1 VDFNEFK
8 EKYRLTLTA
17 AQSEACREVGGYNLL
32 LAVPGSGKTTVL
44 ISRLG
49 YMIYALGID
58 PRSILT
64 MTYTVAATHDMR
76 ERFCAVFGEEI
87 REKLEFRTINGV
99 CAKII
104 QSYER
109 ATGGRA
115 FSLITEE
122 KELSAAVSAIYRE
135 CTGEFPTESDIKNV
149 RAMITYAKNM
159 MLSAQETEALDE
171 EGFPFS
177 KILQKYNTML
187 KEQKLM
193 DYDDQMV
200 YAYTILKK
208 YPAILSRVSARYRYV
223 CVDEAQDTSKIQHA
237 IISLISREHGNLFM
251 VGDED
256 QSIYGFRA
264 AYPEALL
271 RFEQE
276 HKGAKILKI
285 EENFR
290 SCASIVAAADRF
302 IAKNTL
308 RHKKAMQSTRSEAG
322 ALREIALRGKTEQ
335 YSYLLKVAKSCREQ
349 TAVLYRNNESAL
361 PLIDILEKFGVPYRV
376 KALDTAFFTSRTVQD
391 ISNIVRFA
399 NDNCD
404 TEAFMQIYYK
414 INTHLSKAAA
424 TAACEYC
431 RREGMNVLD
440 AVWEVGKIGMG
451 TLKSCKA
458 MKSHFM
464 SLVTERADKAI
475 FRIVNYMGYGE
486 YMDRMGINRSKAEI
500 LEALG
505 AGEPTAKSLIAR
517 LPLLCELAREHRAP
531 EDCRFTLSTIHSAKG
546 LEYDTVYLAD
556 VYDGVFPE
564 TTVINPKSAPKDVL
578 AAYEEERRLFY
589 VGATRAKN
597 NLFLFT
603 YAGKSSEFCE
613 ELLGKEKAKAGID
626 KAISA
631 LPSSHR
637 RTEKEIDD
645 FCKKLA
651 IGEEIAHR
659 AFGKGTLTGKDGDV
673 ITVRFAG
680 GERKLSVRML
690 LEMNLLIN

>member
-1 VDFNEFK
+1 MNFNEFK

-17 AQSEACREVGGYNLL
+17 AQSEACAAVDGYNLL

-76 ERFCAVFGEEI
+76 ERFCCVFGDNL
-87 REKLEFRTINGV
+87 RDALEFRTINGV

-104 QSYER
+104 QSYEQ
-109 ATGGRA
+109 AKGSKA
-115 FSLITEE
+115 FSLITDE
-122 KELSAAVSAIYRE
+122 KELSSVLSAIYRE
-135 CTGEFPTESDIKNV
+135 CTGEFATESDIKNV
-149 RAMITYAKNM
+149 RALITYSKNM
-159 MLSAQETEALDE
+159 MLSSGEVSELDE
-171 EGFPFS
+171 EGLPFS
-177 KILQKYNTML
+177 QIFEKYNAML
-187 KEQKLM
+187 KEHRLM

-208 YPAILSRVSARYRYV
+208 YPSLLARVSARYRYV

-237 IISLISREHGNLFM
+237 IIALIAQKNGNLFM

-271 RFEQE
+271 RFGEE
-276 HKGAKILKI
+276 HAGARIMKI

-290 SCASIVAAADRF
+290 SASSIVNAADGF

-308 RHKKAMQSTRSEAG
+308 RHKKTMLPHRKDAG
-322 ALREIALRGKTEQ
+322 DVREIALKGKTEQ
-335 YSYLLKVAKSCREQ
+335 YSYLLKVARACRES

-376 KALDTAFFTSRTVQD
+376 KALDTSFFTSRTVQD
-391 ISNIVRFA
+391 ITNIVRFA

-414 INTHLSKAAA
+414 INTHLSKAVA

-431 RREGMNVLD
+431 KREGMNVLD

-464 SLVTERADKAI
+464 SLVTERGDKAI

-486 YMDRMGINRSKAEI
+486 YMDRMGTSRSKAEI
-500 LEALG
+500 LEAIG
-505 AGEPTAKSLIAR
+505 AGEATAQSLLYR
-517 LPLLCELAREHRAP
+517 LEDLHGIVQEHRAP
-531 EDCRFTLSTIHSAKG
+531 EGCRFTLSTIHSAKG

-556 VYDGVFPE
+556 VHDGIFPE

-578 AAYEEERRLFY
+578 SAYEEERRLFY
-589 VGATRAKN
+589 VGATRAKHR
-597 NLFLFT
+597 LFIFT
-603 YAGKSSEFCE
+603 YAGKSSQFSD
-613 ELLGKEKAKAGID
+613 ELLGKQSEKKAQ
-626 KAISA
+626 AP
-631 LPSSHR
+631 LPVGKK
-637 RTEKEIDD
+637 RTENE
-645 FCKKLA
+645 LA
-651 IGEEIAHR
+651 EFTKALTIGEEVNHR
-659 AFGKGTLTGKDGDV
+659 AFGKGTLMGKDGDI
-673 ITVRFAG
+673 ITVKFAG

>member
-1 VDFNEFK
+1 MNFNEFK
-8 EKYRLTLTA
+8 EKYRLSLTE
-17 AQSEACREVGGYNLL
+17 AQSEACRTAEGYTLL

-76 ERFCAVFGEEI
+76 ERFCSVFGEEL
-87 REKLEFRTINGV
+87 RESLEFRTINGV

-104 QSYER
+104 QSYEN
-109 ATGGRA
+109 ALGRKA
-115 FSLITEE
+115 FSLIQDE
-122 KELSAAVSAIYRE
+122 KELSAAISAIWRE
-135 CTGEFPTESDIKNV
+135 CTGEFATESDIKNV
-149 RAMITYAKNM
+149 RTLITYAKNM
-159 MLSAQETEALDE
+159 MLSAEEIGELDKE
-171 EGFPFS
+171 DLPFAA
-177 KILQKYNTML
+177 IFEKYNAML
-187 KEQKLM
+187 KEHRLM

-208 YPAILSRVSARYRYV
+208 YPSLLARVSARYRYV

-237 IISLISREHGNLFM
+237 IISLISRENGNLFM

-271 RFEQE
+271 RFEEE
-276 HKGAKILKI
+276 HPGARVLKI

-290 SCASIVAAADRF
+290 SCTSIVKASDGF

-308 RHKKAMQSTRSEAG
+308 RHKKTMLPHRKEAG
-322 ALREIALRGKTEQ
+322 ELCEIALRSKKEQ
-335 YSYLLKVAKSCREQ
+335 YAYLLKVARACREN

-361 PLIDILEKFGVPYRV
+361 PVIDILEKYNIPYRV

-391 ISNIVRFA
+391 ITNIVRFA
-399 NDNCD
+399 NDNLD

-431 RREGMNVLD
+431 KREGMNVLD
-440 AVWEVGKIGMG
+440 AVWEVGKLGMG

-464 SLVTERADKAI
+464 SLVTEYADKAI

-500 LEALG
+500 LEAIG
-505 AGEPTAKSLIAR
+505 ASEATAER
-517 LPLLCELAREHRAP
+517 LLDRLSELNDIVREHRAP
-531 EDCRFTLSTIHSAKG
+531 TGCRFTLSTIHSAKG

-556 VYDGVFPE
+556 VCDGVFPE
-564 TTVINPKSAPKDVL
+564 TTVINPKTAAKDVL

-589 VGATRAKN
+589 VGATRAKSK
-597 NLFLFT
+597 LCLFT
-603 YAGKSSEFCE
+603 YTGKSSQFCS
-613 ELLGKEKAKAGID
+613 ELLGKQGEEKAPHTSLTGK
-626 KAISA
+626 K
-631 LPSSHR
+631 
-637 RTEKEIDD
+637 RTEKEISE
-645 FCKKLA
+645 FTSMLT
-651 IGEEIAHR
+651 IGEELCHR
-659 AFGKGTLTGKDGDV
+659 AFGTGTLVNKEGDI
-673 ITVRFAG
+673 ITVRFAS

-690 LEMNLLIN
+690 LEMNLLV

>member
-1 VDFNEFK
+1 MNFNEFK
-8 EKYRLTLTA
+8 EKYRLALTE
-17 AQSEACREVGGYNLL
+17 AQSEACREPSGYTLL

-76 ERFCAVFGEEI
+76 ERFCSVFGEEL
-87 REKLEFRTINGV
+87 RDVLEFRTINGV

-104 QSYER
+104 ASYER
-109 ATGGRA
+109 MKGGRA
-115 FSLITEE
+115 FSLVTDE
-122 KELSAAVSAIYRE
+122 KELAAAVSAIYRE
-135 CTGEFPTESDIKNV
+135 CTGEFATEGDIKNV
-149 RAMITYAKNM
+149 RTMITYAKNM
-159 MLSAQETEALDE
+159 MLTAEDIAELDE
-171 EGFPFS
+171 EGLPFS
-177 KILQKYNTML
+177 QIFEKYNAML
-187 KEQKLM
+187 KAQRLM

-200 YAYTILKK
+200 YALTILKK
-208 YPAILSRVSARYRYV
+208 YPAILARVCERYRYV

-237 IISLISREHGNLFM
+237 IISLIASGSGNLFM

-271 RFEQE
+271 HFAEE
-276 HKGAKILKI
+276 HQGARVLKI

-290 SCASIVAAADRF
+290 SSPSIVKAADGF

-308 RHKKAMQSTRSEAG
+308 RHKKTMLPHRADAG
-322 ALREIALRGKTEQ
+322 EVREIALKGKTEQ
-335 YSYLLKVAKSCREQ
+335 YSYLLKVARACREH

-361 PLIDILEKFGVPYRV
+361 PMIDILERFSVPYRV
-376 KALDTAFFTSRTVQD
+376 KAMDTAFFTSRTVQD
-391 ISNIVRFA
+391 ITNIVRFA
-399 NDNCD
+399 NNNCD

-414 INTHLSKAAA
+414 INTHLSKAVAQ
-424 TAACEYC
+424 AACDYC
-431 RREGMNVLD
+431 NREGMNVLD
-440 AVWEVGKIGMG
+440 AVWEVGKVGMG

-458 MKSHFM
+458 MKSHLM

-486 YMDRMGINRSKAEI
+486 YMDRMGTSRSKAEI
-500 LEALG
+500 LEAIG
-505 AGEPTAKSLIAR
+505 AGEATAQSLLYR
-517 LPLLCELAREHRAP
+517 LEDLHDIVREHRAP
-531 EDCRFTLSTIHSAKG
+531 VGCCFTLSTIHSAKG

-556 VYDGVFPE
+556 VHDGIFPE
-564 TTVINPKSAPKDVL
+564 TTVAKPKTAAKDVL

-597 NLFLFT
+597 RLFLFT
-603 YAGKSSEFCE
+603 YAGKSSQFAC
-613 ELLGKEKAKAGID
+613 ELLGKQSEIGAER
-626 KAISA
+626 IS
-631 LPSSHR
+631 PVGKR
-637 RTEKEIDD
+637 RTEKEIAE
-645 FCKKLA
+645 FTKNLTV
-651 IGEEIAHR
+651 GEEIAHR
-659 AFGKGTLTGKDGDV
+659 AFGKGTLTGRDGDV
-673 ITVRFAG
+673 ITVRFAV

>member
-1 VDFNEFK
+1 MDFNEFK
-8 EKYRLTLTA
+8 EKYRLTLTE
-17 AQSEACREVGGYNLL
+17 AQSEACRAAEGYTLL

-76 ERFCAVFGEEI
+76 ERFCSVFGEDM
-87 REKLEFRTINGV
+87 RDALEFRTINGV

-104 QSYER
+104 QSYENAMVR
-109 ATGGRA
+109 KA
-115 FSLITEE
+115 FSLVTDE
-122 KELSAAVSAIYRE
+122 KELAAAVSAIYRE
-135 CTGEFPTESDIKNV
+135 CTGEFATEGDTKNV
-149 RAMITYAKNM
+149 RSLITYAKNM
-159 MLSAQETEALDE
+159 MLSAEEISELDG
-171 EGFPFS
+171 EGMPFS
-177 KILQKYNTML
+177 QIYEKYNTML
-187 KEQKLM
+187 KEQRLM

-208 YPAILSRVSARYRYV
+208 YPAILARVSARYRYV

-237 IISLISREHGNLFM
+237 IIALIARAHGNLFM

-271 RFEQE
+271 DFEKD
-276 HKGAKILKI
+276 HAGARVLKI

-290 SCASIVAAADRF
+290 SGASIVKAADGF

-308 RHKKAMQSTRSEAG
+308 RHQKSMQPHRTDAG
-322 ALREIALRGKTEQ
+322 EVREIALKGKTEQ
-335 YSYLLKVAKSCREQ
+335 YAYLLKVARACREH

-361 PLIDILEKFGVPYRV
+361 PMIDILEKFGVPYRV
-376 KALDTAFFTSRTVQD
+376 KALDTSFFTSRTVQD
-391 ISNIVRFA
+391 ITNIVRFA

-458 MKSHFM
+458 MKSHLM
-464 SLVTERADKAI
+464 SLVTERGDKAI

-486 YMDRMGINRSKAEI
+486 YMDRMGTNRSKAEI
-500 LEALG
+500 LEAIG
-505 AGEPTAKSLIAR
+505 AGEQTAKSLLAR
-517 LPLLCELAREHRAP
+517 LSALHAIVQEHSAP
-531 EDCRFTLSTIHSAKG
+531 EGCRFTLSTIHSAKG

-556 VYDGVFPE
+556 VCDGVFPE
-564 TTVINPKSAPKDVL
+564 ATVINPKSAPKEVL

-589 VGATRAKN
+589 VGATRAKSR
-597 NLFLFT
+597 LCLFT
-603 YAGKSSEFCE
+603 YAGKSSQFGS
-613 ELLGKEKAKAGID
+613 ELLGKAPEEKAQRTA
-626 KAISA
+626 AIGKK
-631 LPSSHR
+631 
-637 RTEKEIDD
+637 RTEREIAE
-645 FCKKLA
+645 FAKALT
-651 IGEEIAHR
+651 IGEEISHR
-659 AFGKGTLTGKDGDV
+659 AFGSGTLTGKDGDV

>member
-1 VDFNEFK
+1 MDFNEFK
-8 EKYRLTLTA
+8 EKYRLTLTE
-17 AQSEACREVGGYNLL
+17 AQSEACRAADGYTLL

-76 ERFCAVFGEEI
+76 ERFCSVFGEDM
-87 REKLEFRTINGV
+87 RDALEFRTINGV

-104 QSYER
+104 QSYEN
-109 ATGGRA
+109 AMGRKA
-115 FSLITEE
+115 FSLVTDE
-122 KELSAAVSAIYRE
+122 KELAAAVSAIYRE
-135 CTGEFPTESDIKNV
+135 CTGEFATEGDTKNV
-149 RAMITYAKNM
+149 RSLITYAKNM
-159 MLSAQETEALDE
+159 MLSSEEISELDG
-171 EGFPFS
+171 EGMPFS
-177 KILQKYNTML
+177 QIYEKYNTML
-187 KEQKLM
+187 KEQRLM

-208 YPAILSRVSARYRYV
+208 YPAILARVSARYRYV

-237 IISLISREHGNLFM
+237 IIALIARAHGNLFM

-271 RFEQE
+271 DFEKD
-276 HKGAKILKI
+276 HAGARVLKI

-290 SCASIVAAADRF
+290 SGASIVRAADGF

-308 RHKKAMQSTRSEAG
+308 RHQKSMQPHRTDAG
-322 ALREIALRGKTEQ
+322 EVREIALKGKTEQ
-335 YSYLLKVAKSCREQ
+335 YAYLLKVARACREH

-361 PLIDILEKFGVPYRV
+361 PMIDILEKFGVPYRV
-376 KALDTAFFTSRTVQD
+376 KALDTSFFTSRTVQD
-391 ISNIVRFA
+391 ITNIVRFA

-458 MKSHFM
+458 MKSHLM
-464 SLVTERADKAI
+464 SLVTERGDKAI

-486 YMDRMGINRSKAEI
+486 YMDRMGTNRSKAEI
-500 LEALG
+500 LEAIG
-505 AGEPTAKSLIAR
+505 AGEQTAKSLLAR
-517 LPLLCELAREHRAP
+517 LSALHAIVQEHSAP
-531 EDCRFTLSTIHSAKG
+531 EGCRFTLSTIHSAKG

-556 VYDGVFPE
+556 VCDGVFPE
-564 TTVINPKSAPKDVL
+564 ATVINPKSAPKEVL

-589 VGATRAKN
+589 VGATRAKSR
-597 NLFLFT
+597 LCLFT
-603 YAGKSSEFCE
+603 YAGKSSQFCS
-613 ELLGKEKAKAGID
+613 ELLGKAPEEKAPRATAVGTK
-626 KAISA
+626 
-631 LPSSHR
+631 
-637 RTEKEIDD
+637 RTEREIAE
-645 FCKKLA
+645 FTNNLT
-651 IGEEIAHR
+651 IGEDLHHR
-659 AFGKGTLTGKDGDV
+659 AFGKGTLVGKDGDI
-673 ITVRFAG
+673 ITVKFAG

>member
-1 VDFNEFK
+1 MNFNEFK
-8 EKYRLTLTA
+8 EKYRLTLTEAQIA
-17 AQSEACREVGGYNLL
+17 ACSAVGGYTLL

-58 PRSILT
+58 PQSILT

-76 ERFCAVFGEEI
+76 ERFCSVFGEEM
-87 REKLEFRTINGV
+87 RERLEFRTINGV

-104 QSYER
+104 ASYER
-109 ATGGRA
+109 TTGGKA
-115 FSLITEE
+115 FSLVTDE

-149 RAMITYAKNM
+149 RTMITYAKNM
-159 MLSAQETEALDE
+159 MLSQEEAQELDK
-171 EGFPFS
+171 EGLPFS
-177 KILQKYNTML
+177 KILKKYNAML
-187 KEQKLM
+187 KEQRLM

-200 YAYTILKK
+200 YAYAILKK
-208 YPAILSRVSARYRYV
+208 YPSLLSRVSARYHYI

-237 IISLISREHGNLFM
+237 IISLIAREHGNLFM

-271 RFEQE
+271 RFEDE
-276 HKGAKILKI
+276 HEGAKILKI
-285 EENFR
+285 EKNFR
-290 SCASIVAAADRF
+290 SGASIVAAADKF
-302 IAKNTL
+302 ISKNTL
-308 RHKKAMQSTRSEAG
+308 RHPKAMQSAKADAG
-322 ALREIALRGKTEQ
+322 AVREIALRGKTEQ
-335 YSYLLKVAKSCREQ
+335 YAYLLKVARACAKE

-361 PLIDILEKFGVPYRV
+361 PLIDILERFGVPYRV
-376 KALDTAFFTSRTVQD
+376 KALDTSFFTSRTVQD
-391 ISNIVRFA
+391 ITNIVRFA
-399 NDNCD
+399 CDNCD

-424 TAACEYC
+424 QVTCEYC
-431 RREGMNVLD
+431 KNEGMNVLD
-440 AVWEVGKIGMG
+440 AVWEVGKLGMG

-458 MKSHFM
+458 MKAHFM

-505 AGEPTAKSLIAR
+505 AGESTAKSLIFR
-517 LPLLCELAREHRAP
+517 LSELSEISQEHRAP
-531 EDCRFTLSTIHSAKG
+531 EGCRFTLSTIHSAKG

-556 VYDGVFPE
+556 VCDGVFPE

-597 NLFLFT
+597 SLFLFT

-613 ELLGKEKAKAGID
+613 ELLGKQKPQTGIEKP
-626 KAISA
+626 ISSV
-631 LPSSHR
+631 PTGHR
-637 RTEKEIDD
+637 RTQKEIEA
-645 FCKKLA
+645 FCKSLA
-651 IGEEIAHR
+651 ASKEINHR
-659 AFGKGTLTGKDGDV
+659 AFGKGTVTAIEDDIIHAKFECGV
-673 ITVRFAG
+673 
-680 GERKLSVRML
+680 RKLSARML
-690 LEMNLLIN
+690 LEMNLLI

>member
-1 VDFNEFK
+1 MNFNEFK
-8 EKYRLTLTA
+8 EKYRPELTE
-17 AQSEACREVGGYNLL
+17 AQSEACRTAEGYTLL

-76 ERFCAVFGEEI
+76 ERFCSVFGDEL
-87 REKLEFRTINGV
+87 RDALEFRTINGV

-104 QSYER
+104 QSYEN
-109 ATGGRA
+109 TLGRKA
-115 FSLITEE
+115 FSLVTDE
-122 KELSAAVSAIYRE
+122 KELAAAVSAIYRE
-135 CTGEFPTESDIKNV
+135 CTGEFATESDVKNV
-149 RAMITYAKNM
+149 RMLITYAKNM
-159 MLSAQETEALDE
+159 MLSENEVGELDE
-171 EGFPFS
+171 EGLPFS
-177 KILQKYNTML
+177 QIFEKYNAML
-187 KEQKLM
+187 REHRLM

-208 YPAILSRVSARYRYV
+208 YPALLARVSSRYRYV

-237 IISLISREHGNLFM
+237 IISLIARERGNLFM

-271 RFEQE
+271 NFEKE
-276 HKGAKILKI
+276 HEGAHVLKI

-290 SCASIVAAADRF
+290 SGSAIVKAANGF

-308 RHKKAMQSTRSEAG
+308 RHQKTMIPHRTDMGEV
-322 ALREIALRGKTEQ
+322 REIALKGKAEQ
-335 YSYLLKVAKSCREQ
+335 YAYLLKVARACNEH

-361 PLIDILEKFGVPYRV
+361 PMIDILERFGVPYRV

-391 ISNIVRFA
+391 ITNIVRFA

-424 TAACEYC
+424 VAACEYC
-431 RREGMNVLD
+431 KREGINVLD

-464 SLVTERADKAI
+464 SLVTERGNKAI

-500 LEALG
+500 LEAIG
-505 AGEPTAKSLIAR
+505 TGENTAKSLLAR
-517 LPLLCELAREHRAP
+517 LSELHGIVQEHRAP
-531 EDCRFTLSTIHSAKG
+531 ECCRFTLSTIHSAKG

-556 VYDGVFPE
+556 VCDGVFPE
-564 TTVINPKSAPKDVL
+564 TTVINPKSAQKEVL

-589 VGATRAKN
+589 VGATRAKRR
-597 NLFLFT
+597 LCLFT
-603 YAGKSSEFCE
+603 YAGKSSQFCD
-613 ELLGKEKAKAGID
+613 ELLGKSVEEK
-626 KAISA
+626 SA
-631 LPSSHR
+631 HTSTVGKK
-637 RTEKEIDD
+637 RTEREIAE
-645 FCKKLA
+645 FTKSLTV
-651 IGEEIAHR
+651 GEELCHR
-659 AFGKGTLTGKDGDV
+659 AFGKGTLTGKDGDI

>member
-1 VDFNEFK
+1 MNFNEFK
-8 EKYRLTLTA
+8 EKYRLVLTA
-17 AQSEACREVGGYNLL
+17 AQSEACCAVNGYTLL

-58 PRSILT
+58 PRSVLT

-76 ERFCAVFGEEI
+76 ERFCAVFGEDL
-87 REKLEFRTINGV
+87 RESLEFRTINGV

-104 QSYER
+104 ASYER
-109 ATGGRA
+109 MKGGRA
-115 FSLITEE
+115 FTLVTDE

-135 CTGEFPTESDIKNV
+135 CTGEFPTESDVKNV

-159 MLSAQETEALDE
+159 MLSAEEAEKLDE
-171 EGFPFS
+171 EDLPFS
-177 KILQKYNTML
+177 KILQKYNAML
-187 KEQKLM
+187 REQKLM

-200 YAYTILKK
+200 YAHKILRM
-208 YPAILSRVSARYRYV
+208 YPAILARISARYRYV
-223 CVDEAQDTSKIQHA
+223 CVDEAQDTSKIQHT
-237 IISLISREHGNLFM
+237 IISLIAREHGNLFM

-271 RFEQE
+271 LFEAE
-276 HKGAKILKI
+276 HEGAKILKI
-285 EENFR
+285 EKNFR
-290 SCASIVAAADRF
+290 SGASIVAAADGF

-308 RHKKAMQSTRSEAG
+308 RHQKTMVSARNDAG
-322 ALREIALRGKTEQ
+322 EVREIALRGKTEQ
-335 YSYLLKVAKSCREQ
+335 YSYLLKVAKACREE

-361 PLIDILEKFGVPYRV
+361 PLIDILEKFNVPYRV

-391 ISNIVRFA
+391 IANIVRFA
-399 NDNCD
+399 NNNCD

-424 TAACEYC
+424 QAACDYC
-431 RREGMNVLD
+431 NREGMNVLD
-440 AVWEVGKIGMG
+440 AVWEVGKLGMG

-464 SLVTERADKAI
+464 SLLTERADKAV

-500 LEALG
+500 LEAIG
-505 AGEPTAKSLIAR
+505 AGEPTAKSLISR
-517 LPLLCELAREHRAP
+517 LSALCELAREHRAP
-531 EDCRFTLSTIHSAKG
+531 EGCRFTLSTIHSAKG

-556 VYDGVFPE
+556 VCDGVFPE
-564 TTVINPKSAPKDVL
+564 STVINPKSAPKELL

-589 VGATRAKN
+589 VGATRAKSS
-597 NLFLFT
+597 LFLFT
-603 YAGKSSEFCE
+603 YAGKSSSFCD
-613 ELLGKEKAKAGID
+613 ELLGKEKAKGGIE
-626 KAISA
+626 KAISSV
-631 LPSSHR
+631 PTGHR
-637 RTEKEIDD
+637 RTEKEIAE
-645 FCKKLA
+645 FCGQISVGCELC
-651 IGEEIAHR
+651 HR
-659 AFGKGTLTGKDGDV
+659 AFGKGTVISIEGDIISV
-673 ITVRFAG
+673 KFESGA
-680 GERKLSVRML
+680 RKLSARML
-690 LEMNLLIN
+690 LEMNLLI

>member
-1 VDFNEFK
+1 MDFNEFK
-8 EKYRLTLTA
+8 EKYRLTLTE
-17 AQSEACREVGGYNLL
+17 AQSEACRAAEGYTLL

-76 ERFCAVFGEEI
+76 ERFCSVFGEDM
-87 REKLEFRTINGV
+87 RDALEFRTINGV

-104 QSYER
+104 QSYEN
-109 ATGGRA
+109 AMGRKA
-115 FSLITEE
+115 FSLVTDE
-122 KELSAAVSAIYRE
+122 KELAAAVSAIYRE
-135 CTGEFPTESDIKNV
+135 CTGEFATEGDTKNV
-149 RAMITYAKNM
+149 RSLITYAKNM
-159 MLSAQETEALDE
+159 MLSAEEISELDG
-171 EGFPFS
+171 EGMPFS
-177 KILQKYNTML
+177 QIYEKYNTIL
-187 KEQKLM
+187 KEQRLM

-208 YPAILSRVSARYRYV
+208 YPAILARVSARYRYV

-237 IISLISREHGNLFM
+237 IIALIARAHGNLFM

-271 RFEQE
+271 DFEKD
-276 HKGAKILKI
+276 HAGAHVLKI

-290 SCASIVAAADRF
+290 SGASIVKAADVF

-308 RHKKAMQSTRSEAG
+308 RHQKSMQPHRTDAG
-322 ALREIALRGKTEQ
+322 EVREIALKGKTEQ
-335 YSYLLKVAKSCREQ
+335 YAYLLKVARACREH

-361 PLIDILEKFGVPYRV
+361 PMIDILEKFGVPYRV
-376 KALDTAFFTSRTVQD
+376 KALDTSFFTSRTVQD
-391 ISNIVRFA
+391 ITNIVRFA

-458 MKSHFM
+458 MKSHLM
-464 SLVTERADKAI
+464 SLVTERGDKAI

-486 YMDRMGINRSKAEI
+486 YMDRMGTNRSKAEI
-500 LEALG
+500 LEAIG
-505 AGEPTAKSLIAR
+505 AGEQTAKSLLAR
-517 LPLLCELAREHRAP
+517 LSALHAIVQEHSAP
-531 EDCRFTLSTIHSAKG
+531 EGCRFTLSTIHSAKG

-556 VYDGVFPE
+556 VCDGVFPE
-564 TTVINPKSAPKDVL
+564 ATVINPKSAPKDVL

-589 VGATRAKN
+589 VGATRAKSR
-597 NLFLFT
+597 LCLFT
-603 YAGKSSEFCE
+603 YAGKSSQFCS
-613 ELLGKEKAKAGID
+613 ELLGKAPEEKAPRATAVGTK
-626 KAISA
+626 
-631 LPSSHR
+631 
-637 RTEKEIDD
+637 RTEREIAE
-645 FCKKLA
+645 FTNNLT
-651 IGEEIAHR
+651 IGEDLHHR
-659 AFGKGTLTGKDGDV
+659 AFGKGTLVGKDGDI
-673 ITVRFAG
+673 ITVKFAG

>member
-1 VDFNEFK
+1 MDFNEFK

-17 AQSEACREVGGYNLL
+17 AQSEACKSTEGYTLL

-76 ERFCAVFGEEI
+76 ERFCSVFGSELYDT
-87 REKLEFRTINGV
+87 LEFRTINGV

-104 QSYER
+104 AGYER
-109 ATGGRA
+109 EKGSRA
-115 FSLITEE
+115 FSLVTDE
-122 KELSAAVSAIYRE
+122 KELAAAVSAIYRE
-135 CTGEFPTESDIKNV
+135 CTGEFATEGDIKNV
-149 RAMITYAKNM
+149 RTMITYAKNM
-159 MLSAQETEALDE
+159 MLSQDDIAEMNE
-171 EGFPFS
+171 EGLPFS
-177 KILQKYNTML
+177 DIYKKYNDML
-187 KEQKLM
+187 RAQRLM

-208 YPAILSRVSARYRYV
+208 YPAILARISARYRYV

-237 IISLISREHGNLFM
+237 IISLISRESGNLFM

-271 RFEQE
+271 NFENE
-276 HKGAKILKI
+276 HGGARVLKI

-290 SCASIVAAADRF
+290 SGASIVKAADGF

-308 RHKKAMQSTRSEAG
+308 RHKKTMQPTHAEAG
-322 ALREIALRGKTEQ
+322 ELREIALKGKTEQ
-335 YSYLLKVAKSCREQ
+335 YAYLLKVARACREH

-361 PLIDILEKFGVPYRV
+361 PIIDILERFGVPYRV
-376 KALDTAFFTSRTVQD
+376 KAMDTAFFTSRTVQD
-391 ISNIVRFA
+391 ITNIVRFA
-399 NDNCD
+399 NNNCD

-414 INTHLSKAAA
+414 INTHLSKAVAL
-424 TAACEYC
+424 AACEYC
-431 RREGMNVLD
+431 NREGMNVLD
-440 AVWEVGKIGMG
+440 AVWEVGKVGMG

-486 YMDRMGINRSKAEI
+486 YMDKMGTSRSKAEI
-500 LEALG
+500 LEAIG
-505 AGEPTAKSLIAR
+505 AGEATTENLLYR
-517 LPLLCELAREHRAP
+517 LEDLHAIVREHRAP
-531 EDCRFTLSTIHSAKG
+531 EGCRFTLSTIHSAKG

-556 VYDGVFPE
+556 VQDGVFPE
-564 TTVINPKSAPKDVL
+564 TTVVNPKTAAKETL

-589 VGATRAKN
+589 VGATRAKQK
-597 NLFLFT
+597 LCIFT
-603 YAGKSSEFCE
+603 YAGKSSQFSS
-613 ELLGKEKAKAGID
+613 ELLGKQSEEKAPRSTPVGK
-626 KAISA
+626 K
-631 LPSSHR
+631 
-637 RTEKEIDD
+637 RTEREIAE
-645 FCKKLA
+645 FTKSLTV
-651 IGEEIAHR
+651 GEELCHR

>member
-1 VDFNEFK
+1 VNFNEFK
-8 EKYRLTLTA
+8 EKYSLTLTE
-17 AQSEACREVGGYNLL
+17 AQSEACREAEGYTLL

-76 ERFCAVFGEEI
+76 ERFCSVFGEEM
-87 REKLEFRTINGV
+87 RDVLEFRTINGV

-104 QSYER
+104 ASYER
-109 ATGGRA
+109 MKGGRA
-115 FSLITEE
+115 FSLVTDE
-122 KELSAAVSAIYRE
+122 KELSAAISAIWRE
-135 CTGEFPTESDIKNV
+135 CTGEFATEGDVKNV
-149 RAMITYAKNM
+149 RTLITYAKNM
-159 MLSAQETEALDE
+159 MLSQDDIAEMNE
-171 EGFPFS
+171 EGLPFS
-177 KILQKYNTML
+177 DIYKKYNDML
-187 KEQKLM
+187 RAQRLM

-200 YAYTILKK
+200 YAHTILKK
-208 YPAILSRVSARYRYV
+208 YPAILARVCARYRYV

-237 IISLISREHGNLFM
+237 IISLIARESGNLFM

-271 RFEQE
+271 NFAAE
-276 HKGAKILKI
+276 HEGARVLKI

-290 SCASIVAAADRF
+290 SASSIVTAADGF

-308 RHKKAMQSTRSEAG
+308 RHKKTMLPHRADVGEV
-322 ALREIALRGKTEQ
+322 REIALKSKTEQ
-335 YSYLLKVAKSCREQ
+335 YAYLLKAARACREE

-361 PLIDILEKFGVPYRV
+361 PIIDILERFDVPYRV
-376 KALDTAFFTSRTVQD
+376 KAMDTAFFTCRTVQD
-391 ISNIVRFA
+391 VTNIIRFA
-399 NDNCD
+399 NNNCD

-414 INTHLSKAAA
+414 INTHLSKAVAQ
-424 TAACEYC
+424 AACEYC
-431 RREGMNVLD
+431 NREGMNVLD
-440 AVWEVGKIGMG
+440 AVWEVGKVGMG
-451 TLKSCKA
+451 TLKSCKT

-486 YMDRMGINRSKAEI
+486 YMDRMGTSRSKAEI

-505 AGEPTAKSLIAR
+505 VGQATAQDLLYR
-517 LPLLCELAREHRAP
+517 LEDLQDTVREHRAP
-531 EDCRFTLSTIHSAKG
+531 AGCRFTLSTVHSAKG

-564 TTVINPKSAPKDVL
+564 TTIANPKTAKPDVL

-597 NLFLFT
+597 RLSLFT
-603 YAGKSSEFCE
+603 YAGKSSQFTG
-613 ELLGKEKAKAGID
+613 ELLGKQSEAKA
-626 KAISA
+626 SPA
-631 LPSSHR
+631 LPVGKKRS
-637 RTEKEIDD
+637 EKEVRE
-645 FCKKLA
+645 FTKSLTV
-651 IGEEIAHR
+651 GEEISHR
-659 AFGKGTLTGKDGDV
+659 AFGSGTLTGKDGDV

-690 LEMNLLIN
+690 LEMNLLI

>member
-1 VDFNEFK
+1 MNFSEFK
-8 EKYRLTLTA
+8 DKYRLALTE
-17 AQSEACREVGGYNLL
+17 AQSEACQAAEGYTLL

-58 PRSILT
+58 PRTILT

-76 ERFCAVFGEEI
+76 ERFCSFFGEEF
-87 REKLEFRTINGV
+87 RESLEFRTINGV

-104 QSYER
+104 AGYER
-109 ATGGRA
+109 MTGGKA
-115 FSLITEE
+115 FSLVTDE

-135 CTGEFPTESDIKNV
+135 CTGEFPTESDVKNV

-159 MLSAQETEALDE
+159 MLSQEETEKLDQ
-171 EGFPFS
+171 EGLPFS
-177 KILQKYNTML
+177 KILQKYNSML

-200 YAYTILKK
+200 YAYKILRM
-208 YPAILSRVSARYRYV
+208 YPALLARVSARYRYV

-237 IISLISREHGNLFM
+237 IISLIAREHGNLFM

-271 RFEQE
+271 RFSEE
-276 HKGAKILKI
+276 HEGAKILKI
-285 EENFR
+285 EKNFR
-290 SCASIVAAADRF
+290 SGAAIVAAADRF

-308 RHKKAMQSTRSEAG
+308 RHQKTMESARGEPG
-322 ALREIALRGKTEQ
+322 ELREIALRGKTEQ
-335 YSYLLKVAKSCREQ
+335 YSYLLKVAKACRAQ

-361 PLIDILEKFGVPYRV
+361 PLIDILEKFKVPYRV
-376 KALDTAFFTSRTVQD
+376 KALDTSFFTSRTVQD
-391 ISNIVRFA
+391 ITNIVRFA
-399 NDNCD
+399 NNNCD

-424 TAACEYC
+424 QAACEYC
-431 RREGMNVLD
+431 MREGMNVLD
-440 AVWEVGKIGMG
+440 AVWEVGKLGMG

-464 SLVTERADKAI
+464 SLVTERADKAV

-500 LEALG
+500 LEAIG
-505 AGEPTAKSLIAR
+505 AGEPTAKSLIFR
-517 LPLLCELAREHRAP
+517 LSELSELSREHRAP
-531 EDCRFTLSTIHSAKG
+531 ADCRFTLSTIHSAKG
-546 LEYDTVYLAD
+546 LEYDNVYLAD
-556 VYDGVFPE
+556 VCDGVFPE
-564 TTVINPKSAPKDVL
+564 TTVINPKSAPKELL

-589 VGATRAKN
+589 VGATRAKER
-597 NLFLFT
+597 LFLFT
-603 YAGKSSEFCE
+603 YAGKPSQFCD
-613 ELLGKEKAKAGID
+613 ELLGKEKAKADIE
-626 KAISA
+626 KALSSV
-631 LPSSHR
+631 PSVHK
-637 RTEKEIDD
+637 RTEKEIAD
-645 FCKKLA
+645 FCKHLTV
-651 IGEEIAHR
+651 GEQINHR
-659 AFGKGTLTGKDGDV
+659 AFGKGTLVGVEGDIISV
-673 ITVRFAG
+673 KFESGV
-680 GERKLSVRML
+680 RKLSARML
-690 LEMNLLIN
+690 LEMNLLV

>member
-1 VDFNEFK
+1 MNFNEFK
-8 EKYRLTLTA
+8 EKYRLELTDP
-17 AQSEACREVGGYNLL
+17 QSEACRTAEGYTLL

-76 ERFCAVFGEEI
+76 ERFCSVFGEEL
-87 REKLEFRTINGV
+87 RDALEFRTINGV

-104 QSYER
+104 QSYEN
-109 ATGGRA
+109 TLGRKA
-115 FSLITEE
+115 FSLVTDE
-122 KELSAAVSAIYRE
+122 KELAAAISAIYRE
-135 CTGEFPTESDIKNV
+135 CTGEFATESDTKNV
-149 RAMITYAKNM
+149 RTLITYAKNM
-159 MLSAQETEALDE
+159 MLSAEEISELDG
-171 EGFPFS
+171 EGLPFS
-177 KILQKYNTML
+177 QIFEKYNAML
-187 KEQKLM
+187 REQRLM

-208 YPAILSRVSARYRYV
+208 YPALLARVSARYRYV

-237 IISLISREHGNLFM
+237 IISLISRAHGNLFM

-271 RFEQE
+271 NFEKE
-276 HKGAKILKI
+276 HEGARVLKI

-290 SCASIVAAADRF
+290 SGVSIVKAADGF

-308 RHKKAMQSTRSEAG
+308 RHQKTMAAHRTDAG
-322 ALREIALRGKTEQ
+322 EVREIALKGKTEQ
-335 YSYLLKVAKSCREQ
+335 YAYLLKVARACREH

-361 PLIDILEKFGVPYRV
+361 PMIDILEKFGVPYRV

-391 ISNIVRFA
+391 ITNIVRFA

-404 TEAFMQIYYK
+404 TDAFMQIYYK
-414 INTHLSKAAA
+414 VNTHLSKAAA
-424 TAACEYC
+424 VAACEYC
-431 RREGMNVLD
+431 KREGMNVLD

-464 SLVTERADKAI
+464 SLVTERGDKAI

-500 LEALG
+500 LEAIG
-505 AGEPTAKSLIAR
+505 VGEQTAKSLLSR
-517 LPLLCELAREHRAP
+517 LSELHAIVQEHRAP
-531 EDCRFTLSTIHSAKG
+531 EGCRFTLSTIHSAKG

-556 VYDGVFPE
+556 VCDGVFPE

-589 VGATRAKN
+589 VGATRAKRK
-597 NLFLFT
+597 LCLFT
-603 YAGKSSEFCE
+603 YAGKSSQFCS
-613 ELLGKEKAKAGID
+613 ELLGKAPEEKAPRTASVGK
-626 KAISA
+626 K
-631 LPSSHR
+631 
-637 RTEKEIDD
+637 RTEREIAE
-645 FCKKLA
+645 FTKSLT
-651 IGEEIAHR
+651 IGEELHHR
-659 AFGKGTLTGKDGDV
+659 AFGKGTLVGKDGDV
-673 ITVRFAG
+673 ITVSFAG
-680 GERKLSVRML
+680 GERKLFVRML
-690 LEMNLLIN
+690 LEMNLLVN